1 MEDTLILK
9 SIQSE
14 YTHQE
19 PVASL
24 SWIPSSSTDVSSRDN
39 QYNVKK
45 KKIQIKKKKKKKI
58 KKKLL
63 KKKKKK
69 KIL

>member
-45 KKIQIKKKKKKKI
+45 KKIQIKKKKNK
-58 KKKLL
+58 
-63 KKKKKK
+63 
-69 KIL
+69 

>member
-24 SWIPSSSTDVSSRDN
+24 SWISSSFTELTDRDN
-39 QYNVKK
+39 QYNVNKNIYLDIFFKK
-45 KKIQIKKKKKKKI
+45 F
-58 KKKLL
+58 LL
-63 KKKKKK
+63 NYTYMYY
-69 KIL
+69 IN